1 MKITFVDD
9 SPLMRQTI
17 GHVLAQGFPDAKITS
32 FETLGAAMAFAREEE
47 QDHWL
52 IDLGLPDGTGID
64 LIRQVRE
71 TFPLTHILVITVF
84 ADADNIVNS
93 IQAGANGYLLKEDM
107 QRAQSLTSSIQ
118 AIREGGTPLSP
129 VIASRLL
136 ARMQMLDAPAPVK
149 NDAPRQRQTP
159 AQSASPDTP
168 AHGLAPREIEL
179 LLLLSRGYTYQ
190 EAAKLMAVELGTVQT
205 YVKRIYTKLAVNSR
219 TQAIFEAR
227 ALGISL

>member
-17 GHVLAQGFPDAKITS
+17 GQVLAQGFPDAKITS

-52 IDLGLPDGTGID
+52 IDLGLPDGSGID

-107 QRAQSLTSSIQ
+107 QRAQSLASSIE
-118 AIREGGTPLSP
+118 AIRQGGTPLSP
-129 VIASRLL
+129 LIASRLL
-136 ARMQMLDAPAPVK
+136 ARMQIPGLQTLAKSEPLPTSSPSAP
-149 NDAPRQRQTP
+149 
-159 AQSASPDTP
+159 PDTP
-168 AHGLAPREIEL
+168 AHGLAPREVEL
-179 LLLLSRGYTYQ
+179 LLLLARGYTYQ

>member
-17 GHVLAQGFPDAKITS
+17 GQVLAQGFPDAKITS

-52 IDLGLPDGTGID
+52 IDLGLPDGSGID
-64 LIRQVRE
+64 LIRQVRKN
-71 TFPLTHILVITVF
+71 FPLTHILVITVF

-107 QRAQSLTSSIQ
+107 QRAQSLASSIE
-118 AIREGGTPLSP
+118 AIRQGGTPLSP
-129 VIASRLL
+129 LIASRLL
-136 ARMQMLDAPAPVK
+136 ARMQIPGTQALAKSEPPPK
-149 NDAPRQRQTP
+149 SSP
-159 AQSASPDTP
+159 SASPDTP
-168 AHGLAPREIEL
+168 AHGLAPREVEL

-190 EAAKLMAVELGTVQT
+190 EAANLMTVELGTVQT

-219 TQAIFEAR
+219 TQAILEAR